1 MIKKSNTQFGLLK
14 YIENILRCHPLS
26 YLFARWLSKIFIV
39 FEADAYGL
47 KYIKFQKDINCID
60 VGASDGV
67 FINYIAKHLNVKNVY
82 CYEPN
87 LKYVKELKKINK
99 VNLEI
104 FPYGLGSIKK
114 SEKLYLPFYKFFG
127 YKFYLEA
134 YTFPKYENCKKQIEL
149 DFIFRKNLF
158 IEERNINISN
168 EININDTVKIDL
180 IKIDINGNEID
191 IVRSLLNIIR
201 KDTPV
206 IYLENNFDIDEI
218 IKILSKFNYIPY
230 IFNLSDNKFYQY
242 KNEEVLNIF
251 FIKDLNQS
259 N

>member
-1 MIKKSNTQFGLLK
+1 METYLSSLKKKSTLDQSF
-14 YIENILRCHPLS
+14 
-26 YLFARWLSKIFIV
+26 LFFKI
-39 FEADAYGL
+39 
-47 KYIKFQKDINCID
+47 
-60 VGASDGV
+60 S
-67 FINYIAKHLNVKNVY
+67 
-82 CYEPN
+82 
-87 LKYVKELKKINK
+87 
-99 VNLEI
+99 
-104 FPYGLGSIKK
+104 
-114 SEKLYLPFYKFFG
+114 FYKFFG
-127 YKFYLEA
+127 YKFYLDA

-149 DFIFRKNLF
+149 DFLFKKNLF

-168 EININDTVKIDL
+168 EININDTIKIDL

-191 IVRSLLNIIR
+191 IVRSLLNIIQ

-206 IYLENNFDIDEI
+206 IYLENNFDMDEI